1 MPTDVKAKGRALI
14 TGASGGIGLE
24 LAREFAANGHPL
36 ILVARNESRLNEL
49 AAELTRTHRVEATV
63 IPGDLSDPSG
73 PAALFEEVRR
83 RNLQVDILV
92 NNAGMMDTGAFAA
105 ADTESVLGIVRLNV
119 TALTA

>member
-1 MPTDVKAKGRALI
+1 MPTDAKAKGRALI

-63 IPGDLSDPSG
+63 IPGDLSDPNG
-73 PAALFEEVRR
+73 PAALFEEVGR

-92 NNAGMMDTGAFAA
+92 NNAGVMETGAFHD
-105 ADTESVLGIVRLNV
+105 ADTESLLGLV
-119 TALTA
+119 